1 MSVLVRTEGRETGP
15 PPAGLST
22 ASGVAAVTVLTS
34 LPVFLPGAANGLI
47 CAELGWS
54 PVRMGA
60 VLAVYWLASLSGAF
74 VSRRAALP
82 PLVERTLSIALFAT
96 CLGLFAAAVTPAAG
110 LWISSAVGGYA
121 YGYTQPHTNALL
133 MRRCAPRLRAFAFG
147 LKQAAVP
154 TATLLASVAMP
165 MLAGPVGW
173 RLVFAGTAVLCGV
186 GGGLLVR
193 QGHLGER
200 HPTPGRVAPLRMEPF
215 LLALT
220 GAGFFGA
227 MVGNGLGGFL
237 VLALTTRGVSLSAA
251 GAVATAGAALNI
263 AVRLAMGWLVGRVP
277 GVAWTALTVLFLTGA
292 AGTALLTRP
301 GLGALTV
308 GALLAYGGG
317 WGWAGLLHYAIGL
330 PYPGQEQRATAYSQM
345 GVSLGAATGP
355 LVCGLLFQVAPEA
368 AWWALTAAGLAAA
381 ACVLMARRRPEAG
394 VSPARSRRRDSPR
407 PA

>member
-186 GGGLLVR
+186 GGVFSYD
-193 QGHLGER
+193 
-200 HPTPGRVAPLRMEPF
+200 RVTWASGTQHR
-215 LLALT
+215 
-220 GAGFFGA
+220 AG
-227 MVGNGLGGFL
+227 
-237 VLALTTRGVSLSAA
+237 SPHSA
-251 GAVATAGAALNI
+251 
-263 AVRLAMGWLVGRVP
+263 WSP
-277 GVAWTALTVLFLTGA
+277 SSW
-292 AGTALLTRP
+292 P
-301 GLGALTV
+301 
-308 GALLAYGGG
+308 
-317 WGWAGLLHYAIGL
+317 
-330 PYPGQEQRATAYSQM
+330 
-345 GVSLGAATGP
+345 
-355 LVCGLLFQVAPEA
+355 
-368 AWWALTAAGLAAA
+368 
-381 ACVLMARRRPEAG
+381 
-394 VSPARSRRRDSPR
+394 SPARASSVRWWGTAWAASWCSR
-407 PA
+407 